1 MKRSIL
7 VAMVVLLG
15 LELGACAPTGKKVTT
30 YPDGRIV
37 KEDVN
42 VGKYSIYGQAVAD
55 LVDKIEQSRRDSIQA
70 LERMAEPREGESTDL
85 VAYKQ
90 GQSNAMIF
98 AISSADPH
106 ESIAAL
112 YYGRDEYDVQ
122 DKAITVGGETV
133 KFGLGVGA
141 IWKTMDTALEQAGD
155 VRVGDGSTYNPVEL
169 HGTGEG
175 NIVTLD
181 QSSEVVFEPSEII
194 TEGEFFE

>member
-1 MKRSIL
+1 MKRVIL
-7 VAMVVLLG
+7 LLLG
-15 LELGACAPTGKKVTT
+15 AALSGVVVGCAPTGKKVTS
-30 YPDGRIV
+30 YPDGRVV

-42 VGKYSIYGQAVAD
+42 VGKYSIYGQAVAG

-70 LERMAEPREGESTDL
+70 LVRMAEPRPGESPDL
-85 VAYKQ
+85 AAYKQ
-90 GQSNAMIF
+90 GQSSAMIF
-98 AISSADPH
+98 AISNADPH

-141 IWKTMDTALEQAGD
+141 LWKTMDTALERAGD
-155 VRVGDGSTYNPVEL
+155 VTIGDGSTYNPVEL

-181 QSSEVVFEPSEII
+181 QSTAEIFEPALVPGAVE
-194 TEGEFFE
+194 

>member
-1 MKRSIL
+1 MRRLIL
-7 VAMVVLLG
+7 LV
-15 LELGACAPTGKKVTT
+15 LGAVLFGVVVGCAPKGEKVTT
-30 YPDGRIV
+30 YPDGRV
-37 KEDVN
+37 VEEDVN
-42 VGKYSIYGQAVAD
+42 VGKYSIYGQAVAG

-70 LERMAEPREGESTDL
+70 LERMAQPRAGESADL
-85 VAYKQ
+85 AAYKQ
-90 GQSNAMIF
+90 GQSSAMIF
-98 AISSADPH
+98 VLSSADPH

-141 IWKTMDTALEQAGD
+141 LWKTMDTALERAGD
-155 VRVGDGSTYNPVEL
+155 VTIGDGSTYNPVEL

-181 QSSEVVFEPSEII
+181 QSTAEIFEPALVPGAVE
-194 TEGEFFE
+194 

>member
-1 MKRSIL
+1 MKRVVFL
-7 VAMVVLLG
+7 VLATALFGVLVG
-15 LELGACAPTGKKVTT
+15 CAPTGKKVTS
-30 YPDGRIV
+30 YPDGRVV

-42 VGKYSIYGQAVAD
+42 VGKYSIYGQAVAG
-55 LVDKIEQSRRDSIQA
+55 LVDKIEQSRRNSIQA
-70 LERMAEPREGESTDL
+70 LERMAQPRPGESADL
-85 VAYKQ
+85 AAYKQ
-90 GQSNAMIF
+90 GQSSAMIF
-98 AISSADPH
+98 VISSVDPH

-141 IWKTMDTALEQAGD
+141 LWKTMDTALERAGD
-155 VRVGDGSTYNPVEL
+155 VTIGDGSTYNPVEL

-181 QSSEVVFEPSEII
+181 QSTAEIFEPALVPGAVE
-194 TEGEFFE
+194 